1 MNNTKSLLLIAIIAA
16 TLVMGTSVIP
26 MQSYA
31 DKENNDHKKTKD
43 FKSSIIAGSESDKK
57 SASQHQD
64 QDNFCYRGDDCQQ
77 ANEGQQIVGK
87 DNEATG
93 FNDQSENL
101 AVSAAAAGAG
111 NGTGTGNGTTPTPT
125 PTPKTC
131 EECLMTFL
139 TEDQQRELLCS
150 AHVDSLAAFCVK
162 AAEST
167 QNSESQFSGLLVKI
181 GVSQDNITQ
190 LIACLKD
197 AGIKFNA

>member
-1 MNNTKSLLLIAIIAA
+1 MNNTRNLLLIAIITA
-16 TLVMGTSVIP
+16 TLVMGTSVLP

-31 DKENNDHKKTKD
+31 DRDNNDHKKTKD

-64 QDNFCYRGDDCQQ
+64 QDNFCYRGDDCEQ
-77 ANEGQQIVGK
+77 ANQGQQIVGK
-87 DNEATG
+87 DNDAKG

-125 PTPKTC
+125 PKTC

-139 TEDQQRELLCS
+139 THDQQERLLS
-150 AHVDSLAAFCVK
+150 IANVESLAAFCVK
-162 AAEST
+162 ATEST
-167 QNSESQFSGLLVKI
+167 MNSESQFSELLKGI